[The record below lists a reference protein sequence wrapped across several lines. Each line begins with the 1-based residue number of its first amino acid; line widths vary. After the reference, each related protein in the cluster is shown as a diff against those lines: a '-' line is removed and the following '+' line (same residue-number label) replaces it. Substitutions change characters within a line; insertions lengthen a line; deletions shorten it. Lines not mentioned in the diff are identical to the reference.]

1 MRYTNLCLR
10 YFNLLI
16 VSAIQAAL
24 TNLFV
29 SEVTEKTATAVALQ
43 LSEEIGNVVGIIGS
57 TLQCAVGVG
66 IMPVHFEPNWIKT
79 HITRPKHVF
88 ATMYLCPS
96 GICRVTAPCN
106 VLRFYYR

>member
-43 LSEEIGNVVGIIGS
+43 LSEEIGN
-57 TLQCAVGVG
+57 GVG